1 MTRLGKPRTAARE
14 THPTQKRGVHYDP
27 VKDRLAAVCEQ
38 HPLLWRGFYAA
49 LDTLFLRAWYVRR
62 EVRRLMAEFS
72 QDERP
77 VRILDAGTGFGQY
90 AHFLLR
96 EFPQA
101 RVHAVDVKTDYLTR
115 AQAFMRTTPYAGRV
129 TFAEDDLTELEAD
142 GPFDLILSVDVME
155 HIADDEA
162 VFEHFA
168 RVLRPGGYVVINTPS
183 DRGGSG
189 VDAAKADTAGADSFI
204 GEHVRDGYNL
214 GALEEKLRR
223 AGLAPTT
230 SRYTYGRYGS
240 AAWTLLIQQ
249 PMKALGKSW
258 AFLPLVLAYYL
269 PALPAGL
276 LLNALDVRADNDEGT
291 GLLVTAR
298 KPPAAMPAA

>member
-1 MTRLGKPRTAARE
+1 
-14 THPTQKRGVHYDP
+14 
-27 VKDRLAAVCEQ
+27 
-38 HPLLWRGFYAA
+38 
-49 LDTLFLRAWYVRR
+49 
-62 EVRRLMAEFS
+62 MAEFS

-115 AQAFMRTTPYAGRV
+115 ARAFMRTPHADRV
-129 TFAEDDLTELEAD
+129 TFAEDDLTDLEAD
-142 GPFDLILSVDVME
+142 GPFDLILSVDVMK

-168 RVLRPGGYVVINTPS
+168 RVLRPGWLRRHQHALRP
-183 DRGGSG
+183 GGSG

-240 AAWTLLIQQ
+240 AAWRLLIQQ

-269 PALPAGL
+269 PALPASL

-291 GLLVTAR
+291 GLLVIAR
-298 KPPAAMPAA
+298 KPPAAMPGAWVKKAGKVLGRTAASPMPSPRAHRASVTVCVAACPAPAARIR

>member
-1 MTRLGKPRTAARE
+1 M
-14 THPTQKRGVHYDP
+14 HYDP
-27 VKDRLAAVCEQ
+27 IKDRLAAVAER

-62 EVRRLMAEFS
+62 EVRRLMRTLPRE
-72 QDERP
+72 DRP

-101 RVHAVDVKTDYLTR
+101 RVHAVDVKTDYLDR
-115 AQAFMRTTPYAGRV
+115 AEGFMRATPHAGRV
-129 TFAEDDLTELEAD
+129 TFAEDDLTQLEAE

-162 VFEHFA
+162 VFAHFA

-183 DRGGSG
+183 DKGGSD
-189 VDAAKADTAGADSFI
+189 VDAAQADTAGEASFI

-223 AGLAPTT
+223 AGLAPVH

-240 AAWTLLIQQ
+240 AAWRLLIQQ
-249 PMKALGKSW
+249 PMKALGASW
-258 AFLPLVLAYYL
+258 AFLPLVLLYYL

-291 GLLVTAR
+291 GLIVTAR
-298 KPPAAMPAA
+298 RPTDAIPAA